1 MSSKFMI
8 CRVDPRTEQI
18 RFFSKGEEM
27 WLPALS
33 NGSKKFS
40 GDRAAVEREFA
51 LIEKESGLTYDIIEL
66 TQND

>member
-1 MSSKFMI
+1 MI

-33 NGSKKFS
+33 NSSKKLE
-40 GDRAAVEREFA
+40 V
-51 LIEKESGLTYDIIEL
+51 IEL
-66 TQND
+66 PWKGNLRLLKRSRD